1 MRWNRF
7 ELFTNFIYHNEKPD
21 TTSQEVLDIYNQNL
35 IDIITIK
42 NINYDIVNH
51 VRSKRMD
58 SLLDIRSSRAK
69 KRVNITDDT
78 REDFQNVRI
87 NDRMN
92 QKSDVYADWSRITTE
107 DRIYDDLETSDL
119 PSKADNKDSEEP
131 LNPSL
136 LDRNDTKDDK
146 NDFWCYSD
154 I

>member
-1 MRWNRF
+1 M
-7 ELFTNFIYHNEKPD
+7 

-51 VRSKRMD
+51 VRKIHEQKNLKTIGD
-58 SLLDIRSSRAK
+58 SLLDIRRSRAK

-92 QKSDVYADWSRITTE
+92 QKSDVYATDWNSE
-107 DRIYDDLETSDL
+107 VDKASSSESQDRIYDDLETSDL
-119 PSKADNKDSEEP
+119 LSRADNEDSEEP

>member
-1 MRWNRF
+1 MILSATKIV
-7 ELFTNFIYHNEKPD
+7 E
-21 TTSQEVLDIYNQNL
+21 
-35 IDIITIK
+35 
-42 NINYDIVNH
+42 NYW
-51 VRSKRMD
+51 D
-58 SLLDIRSSRAK
+58 SLLDIRRSWAK

-78 REDFQNVRI
+78 REDFQNES
-87 NDRMN
+87 
-92 QKSDVYADWSRITTE
+92 Q

-119 PSKADNKDSEEP
+119 LSKADNEDSEEP

>member
-1 MRWNRF
+1 MILSATKIV
-7 ELFTNFIYHNEKPD
+7 E
-21 TTSQEVLDIYNQNL
+21 
-35 IDIITIK
+35 
-42 NINYDIVNH
+42 NYW
-51 VRSKRMD
+51 D
-58 SLLDIRSSRAK
+58 SLLDIRRSWAK

-92 QKSDVYADWSRITTE
+92 QKSDVYAESQ

-119 PSKADNKDSEEP
+119 LSKADNEDSEEP